1 MQRLTYMRDSAY
13 THVRMTQCIPA
24 LILLAGIATAHAT
37 PSGLNNIPT
46 ADTTPQGTFVLQT
59 FTTVGD
65 GINQDLNLGFKT
77 GIDLKKVKLELGL
90 ASHLLPGKGGPME
103 VHGKIAVPLG
113 EGLPVIAAGAAN
125 ISFNSVD
132 RRRAGDT
139 FTYFVVSQDFQ
150 CFRLHAGLA
159 VQDSQPLPFF
169 GIDKTFRVAKS
180 VAAPDGKSVKEKV
193 GKQVVTTG
201 TEYRDLFTLR
211 ADAIQ
216 QPNHVWLAS
225 FGALIP
231 VCKHF
236 VFEAWGNFPTDGAQA
251 SATLKGNLV
260 FSF

>member
-1 MQRLTYMRDSAY
+1 MKQR
-13 THVRMTQCIPA
+13 IPA

-90 ASHLLPGKGGPME
+90 ASHLLPGKGGPVE
-103 VHGKIAVPLG
+103 AHAKIAVPLG

-139 FTYFVVSQDFQ
+139 FVYFVVSQDFHW
-150 CFRLHAGLA
+150 FRLHAGIA
-159 VQDSQPLPFF
+159 EQASQPLPFF

-180 VAAPDGKSVKEKV
+180 VARSDGKSVAKKG
-193 GKQVVTTG
+193 GKQVVKTE
-201 TEYRDLFTLR
+201 TEYRDIITLR

-216 QPNHVWLAS
+216 QSNHVWLAS

-236 VFEAWGNFPTDGAQA
+236 VFEAWGNFPTDGTEA
-251 SATLKGNLV
+251 SATLKGNFI

>member
-1 MQRLTYMRDSAY
+1 MRLCAY
-13 THVRMTQCIPA
+13 THTRMKQHIPA
-24 LILLAGIATAHAT
+24 LILLAGIAAAHAT

-65 GINQDLNLGFKT
+65 GVNADLNLGFKT
-77 GIDLKKVKLELGL
+77 GIDLKAVKLELGL
-90 ASHLLPGKGGPME
+90 ASHLVPGKGGPVE

-139 FTYFVVSQDFQ
+139 FAYFVLSQDFHW
-150 CFRLHAGLA
+150 FRAHAGLA

-169 GIDKTFRVAKS
+169 GIDKTFKS
-180 VAAPDGKSVKEKV
+180 RTGVCSRDGKAFKMREVE
-193 GKQVVTTG
+193 
-201 TEYRDLFTLR
+201 RDLFTLR

-216 QPNHVWLAS
+216 MRNHDWLLSA
-225 FGALIP
+225 GALIP

-236 VFEAWGNFPTDGAQA
+236 VFEAWGNFPTDGTQA
-251 SATLKGNLV
+251 SATLKGNFV